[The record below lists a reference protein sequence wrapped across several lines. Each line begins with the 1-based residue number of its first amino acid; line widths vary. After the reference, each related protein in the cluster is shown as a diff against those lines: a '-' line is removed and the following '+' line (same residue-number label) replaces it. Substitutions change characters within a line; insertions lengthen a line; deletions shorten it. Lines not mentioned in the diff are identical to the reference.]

1 MRHINRLWNGL
12 LLRLWLPT
20 SPSQNWNKQLRL
32 LWSRRFMWGQRT
44 GSVQILRKTLC
55 EYLNDW
61 VTGSS
66 LIKSFIFTI
75 MHAILMCSSFFK
87 GESFLRSGKSLA
99 LQLHKC
105 QVERKSSKAG
115 LSSRKTWSVLTSELS
130 DRRAKWP
137 WFLHIYVHSYCSYF
151 RVKSLQIYMLPF
163 KSFKK

>member
-1 MRHINRLWNGL
+1 MCHINRLWNGL

-32 LWSRRFMWGQRT
+32 LWSQRLMWGQRT
-44 GSVQILRKTLC
+44 GSVQILHKTLC

-87 GESFLRSGKSLA
+87 GDSFLRTGKSLA

-105 QVERKSSKAG
+105 QVERKSNKAG
-115 LSSRKTWSVLTSELS
+115 LTSRKTWSKSRRYLKSYVWVLRSQSKTALVFAYI
-130 DRRAKWP
+130 RP
-137 WFLHIYVHSYCSYF
+137 
-151 RVKSLQIYMLPF
+151 SLWNEANLFILLTF
-163 KSFKK
+163 